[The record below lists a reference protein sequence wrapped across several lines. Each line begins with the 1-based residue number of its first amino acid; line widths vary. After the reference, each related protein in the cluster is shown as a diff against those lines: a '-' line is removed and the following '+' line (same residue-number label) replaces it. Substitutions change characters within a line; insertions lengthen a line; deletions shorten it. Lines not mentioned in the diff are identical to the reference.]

1 MSTEEE
7 QLKHEEIEERGE
19 IDKAKITGVDVNVIL
34 ITLQKI
40 SGSVFLLD
48 FLANYPRY
56 KFFLFLLWV
65 VFAAAI
71 YSISFAKDEKNKK
84 IPSQTIFLLQCCAV
98 WILLIAF
105 SFLFI
110 MK

>member
-1 MSTEEE
+1 MSAEE
-7 QLKHEEIEERGE
+7 QKVEDTAKELGE
-19 IDKAKITGVDVNVIL
+19 IGKAKITGVDANIIL
-34 ITLQKI
+34 MSLQKI

-48 FLANYPRY
+48 FLANSPGY
-56 KFFLFLLWV
+56 KIYLFLLWFG
-65 VFAAAI
+65 FAAAI

-84 IPSQTIFLLQCCAV
+84 IPSQTIFLLQCSAV